1 MSEYQY
7 YEFQA
12 IDRPLTNAEM
22 AELRAL
28 STRATITP
36 NRFQNV
42 YNWGDFKGDPDKVL
56 TRYFDAFVYITNW
69 GFQQLMFR
77 LPRQSFDRAQASR
90 YEIEPC
96 LQIWP
101 SGDYDLISFTL
112 NDDEG
117 GGWTDDEE
125 SERWLPSLMPL
136 RADLMAED
144 QRSLY
149 LGWLAAAQLGDL
161 DDDEQEPPVPPGL
174 RSLSAP
180 LKSLSDFMGLDADL
194 VAVAAEVSGTLR
206 QQQPSPQALRA
217 WIQQLPEPDKDDW
230 LSRLITGTEP
240 PPVISREMLQR
251 YREEHPMPKATQT
264 GGGRRTVAELLALAT
279 ARAEERRRAEAE
291 LAARERNQFLD
302 RLAAREEETW
312 ITVDTRIMSTRPAS
326 YDEVV
331 SLLTDLRD
339 LARRE
344 QREEAFTLQLREL
357 HRRHATK
364 TSFIRRLDR
373 AGLLVE

>member
-42 YNWGDFKGDPDKVL
+42 YNYGDFKGDSVEVL
-56 TRYFDAFVYITNW
+56 SRYFDAFIYITNW

-77 LPRQSFDRAQASR
+77 LPRHSLDRALASH
-90 YEIEPC
+90 YEIDPN
-96 LQIWP
+96 LQIWT
-101 SGDYDLISFTL
+101 SGDYDIVSFVW
-112 NDDEG
+112 NDEEG
-117 GGWTDDEE
+117 GGWVDDVE
-125 SERWLPSLMPL
+125 SEAWLPSLSQL
-136 RADLMAED
+136 RADLMAGD

-149 LGWLAAAQLGDL
+149 LGWLAAAQVGEL

-180 LKSLSDFMGLDADL
+180 LKSLTDFMGLDADL
-194 VAVAAEVSGTLR
+194 VAVAAEQSGTLR
-206 QQQPSPQALRA
+206 EQQPAPKALRA
-217 WIQQLPEPDKDDW
+217 WIQQLSEPDKDDW
-230 LSRLITGTEP
+230 LSRLIIGTEP
-240 PPVISREMLQR
+240 PPVISRELLQR
-251 YREEHPMPKATQT
+251 YRQEHPMPDAPLASSK
-264 GGGRRTVAELLALAT
+264 RRTVAELLSLANG
-279 ARAEERRRAEAE
+279 RAEDRSRAEAE
-291 LAARERNQFLD
+291 RSAQERNQVLD
-302 RLAAREEETW
+302 RLAAHEVETW
-312 ITVDTRIMSTRPAS
+312 ITVETLIATKRPAS
-326 YDEVV
+326 YDEAV

-344 QREEAFTLQLREL
+344 HRAEPFTSQLREL
-357 HRRHATK
+357 HRRHAAK
-364 TSFIRRLDR
+364 PSLLRRLDH
-373 AGLLVE
+373 AGLLVD